1 MNSTAGAAGMI
12 PDQGTKIVHAARP
25 PPPKKKND
33 GVRADGRAG
42 FRYCQ

>member
-25 PPPKKKND
+25 PPKKND